1 MDISYDSLETHQQAP
16 CPRSKGNQGQPQRN
30 LHLFISLTDEHLY
43 FLWPCFCLRHLVKP
57 PVYLLCDLRW
67 VTWHLGA
74 SVYASGKRQL
84 DKMGYIFQNQEER
97 TVLPRE
103 LIFLVWN
110 SLRTRMVCSMWP
122 QHSTLFL
129 IHKGCLMNVKWVNK
143 NDTAPLLRMSN
154 VSINS
159 EHRWQCISSVTH
171 FMLETQ
177 LVNHPR
183 DMSEYNHGL
192 QKVLVAQK
200 ARACSWWL

>member
-57 PVYLLCDLRW
+57 AVYLLCDLRW

-97 TVLPRE
+97 GSMIPSLTCKILLNSVSEYDTLNLSLPTVQERSIRE
-103 LIFLVWN
+103 ETLIKVRNIFLAPWG
-110 SLRTRMVCSMWP
+110 L
-122 QHSTLFL
+122 L
-129 IHKGCLMNVKWVNK
+129 IC
-143 NDTAPLLRMSN
+143 
-154 VSINS
+154 
-159 EHRWQCISSVTH
+159 
-171 FMLETQ
+171 
-177 LVNHPR
+177 
-183 DMSEYNHGL
+183 Y
-192 QKVLVAQK
+192 
-200 ARACSWWL
+200 